1 MPAALGSIR
10 IFHRELGPYGSG
22 LVGREDRVNGH
33 RLAVLVHNLYG
44 FSLGDGDDLPLDGE
58 AGEYL
63 YERAPRPP
71 LRLPRRES
79 AGAVGPPGDGRRVLT
94 GQYTF
99 RGLADEGD
107 LAGIVGQYLAG
118 AVGVVDDAEAERG
131 LTSPGPAAG
140 EDGTAA
146 SSSCAVAHALT
157 LGAGDLGSD
166 NEAEAEGGLVPLG
179 VEALSVEEA
188 DGPADDASGLGILA
202 LD

>member
-33 RLAVLVHNLYG
+33 RLAVLVHNLDG
-44 FSLGDGDDLPLDGE
+44 FSLDDGDDLPLDGE

-79 AGAVGPPGDGRRVLT
+79 AGAVGPPGDGRGVLT

-99 RGLADEGD
+99 RGLANEGG

-118 AVGVVDDAEAERG
+118 AVEVVDDAEAEG
-131 LTSPGPAAG
+131 NLATSGPAPG
-140 EDGTAA
+140 EDGTTARCPGTVTHPLA
-146 SSSCAVAHALT
+146 
-157 LGAGDLGSD
+157 LGAGHLG
-166 NEAEAEGGLVPLG
+166 
-179 VEALSVEEA
+179 
-188 DGPADDASGLGILA
+188 
-202 LD
+202 LDHKLKS